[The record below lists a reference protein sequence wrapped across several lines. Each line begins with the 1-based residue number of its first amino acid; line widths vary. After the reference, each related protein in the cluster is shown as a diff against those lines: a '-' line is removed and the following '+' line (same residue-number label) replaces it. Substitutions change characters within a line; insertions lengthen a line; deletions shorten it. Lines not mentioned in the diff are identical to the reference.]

1 MFGPFALLLAIGLA
15 AYLLWADR
23 NGRRYHKD

>member
-1 MFGPFALLLAIGLA
+1 MLGTFVLVLALGLA
-15 AYLLWADR
+15 AYFLWADR